1 MGLSIRR
8 LQGTI
13 EFEYRVPEG
22 SDEMKEIAPLRG
34 ILPRS
39 AHVRACSRFGPGM
52 PGPYTAP

>member
-22 SDEMKEIAPLRG
+22 SDEMRG
-34 ILPRS
+34 MARCVEFRREAL
-39 AHVRACSRFGPGM
+39 A
-52 PGPYTAP
+52 